1 MRGTKAGSAKR
12 EKEKGSK
19 KSLSGHRRPSLVS
32 LFTDIGISKP
42 VGSGSVK
49 TRKISA
55 PTPIIDLFPFH
66 ADPDT
71 SGTLL
76 DEDSVLCM
84 DTPKRARPRPLSEDM
99 FGRNRPRAISGEEEG

>member
-1 MRGTKAGSAKR
+1 MRGTRAGSAKK
-12 EKEKGSK
+12 EKEKEKK
-19 KSLSGHRRPSLVS
+19 KSLSGRRRPSLAS
-32 LFTDIGISKP
+32 LFTDMGISKP
-42 VGSGSVK
+42 AGSVK

-55 PTPIIDLFPFH
+55 PTPIVDLFPFH